1 MESSAN
7 NSGSAGATIGQN
19 IKAKH
24 LLTRTLLPV
33 YVLCCASTAQS
44 QTLTVA
50 GGQTFGSSTTEHDAY
65 RVEMNFH
72 WKPELWSNDSLALSL
87 NHAVSVMT
95 FRDKNTVNAISW
107 APNLIL
113 TPSRKAGMYPYAQLG
128 FGAAY
133 LSDDKFESN
142 APPRYRF
149 NGVRIYDDG
158 SSDMGSH
165 GQFESSFALGL
176 AKDRFSVRAKIYHY
190 SNAGI
195 SKENGG
201 MDVAEVGVSYSL

>member
-1 MESSAN
+1 MLL
-7 NSGSAGATIGQN
+7 GA
-19 IKAKH
+19 
-24 LLTRTLLPV
+24 L
-33 YVLCCASTAQS
+33 TAQA

-50 GGQTFGSSTTEHDAY
+50 SGETFKSSTTEHNSY
-65 RVEMNFH
+65 RLEVNFH
-72 WKPELWSNDSLALSL
+72 WKPELWRSDSLAVSL
-87 NHAVSVMT
+87 NHAVSIMT

-113 TPSRKAGMYPYAQLG
+113 TPSKKTGIYPYAQVG

-149 NGVRIYDDG
+149 NGDRIYDDG

-165 GQFESSFALGL
+165 GQFESSLALGL
-176 AKDRFSVRAKIYHY
+176 VKDRFSIRAKIYHY
-190 SNAGI
+190 SNAGF

-201 MDVAEVGVSYSL
+201 MDVAELGVSYSL

>member
-1 MESSAN
+1 MK
-7 NSGSAGATIGQN
+7 TRI
-19 IKAKH
+19 
-24 LLTRTLLPV
+24 LLSVCLL
-33 YVLCCASTAQS
+33 LCAASAQS

-50 GGQTFGSSTTEHDAY
+50 GGQTFNSSTTEHDSY
-65 RVEMNFH
+65 RVEMNFR
-72 WKPELWSNDSLALSL
+72 WKPELWNNDSLALSL

-107 APNLIL
+107 APNLML
-113 TPSRKAGMYPYAQLG
+113 TPRSKTGFYPYAQLG

-133 LSDDKFESN
+133 LSDDKFESE

-165 GQFESSFALGL
+165 GQFESSFAVGL
-176 AKDRFSVRAKIYHY
+176 IKDRFSIRAKVYHY

-195 SKENGG
+195 SRENGG
-201 MDVAEVGVSYSL
+201 MDVAELGVSYLF